1 MGERVIL
8 TAAPE
13 AEHAALGELWREG
26 VPVFRCAGVHEK
38 SFPHRHTP
46 PSEHRTPGPC
56 RLAPGILRCA
66 LPGTFT
72 ELAEA
77 FRERPP
83 LFVRHLQPV
92 DREVALAGDLGDL
105 ERLEAAALELAPRL

>member
-13 AEHAALGELWREG
+13 SEHAALGELRREG
-26 VPVFRCAGVHEK
+26 VPVFWCAGVHEK

-46 PSEHRTPGPC
+46 TSEHRAPGPC
-56 RLAPGILRCA
+56 RLAPGILRFD

-72 ELAEA
+72 ELAAGRPEA
-77 FRERPP
+77 
-83 LFVRHLQPV
+83 
-92 DREVALAGDLGDL
+92 DALA
-105 ERLEAAALELAPRL
+105 AAQRMSLRNSATADPFYWAGFTLSGGRGP